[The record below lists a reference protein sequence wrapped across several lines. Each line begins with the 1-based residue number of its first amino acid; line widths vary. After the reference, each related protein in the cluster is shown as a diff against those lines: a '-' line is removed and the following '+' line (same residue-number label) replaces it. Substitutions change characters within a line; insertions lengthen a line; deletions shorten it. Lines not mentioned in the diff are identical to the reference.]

1 MCMGVLRGSLLGGTV
16 MILGCPECHTR
27 FAIDAQALRPDGRR
41 VKCGKCEHV
50 WFEEPPPPSAAEP
63 LSVTPLEPEEQS
75 PIPSPN
81 LPAVTVADQ
90 RRTAGAAWVLVCF
103 LLVVVLALGWFG
115 RESIARAWP
124 ADEVIYSSIGVN
136 AFPPPGDGLSVDMEV
151 KRVDE
156 TLQLVGEVVNTT
168 DELRPLPPIYGVL
181 EDANG
186 KRLTHWQLNIDVQQL
201 GPGEKVPFSA
211 EIETIPEGTANVSV
225 LFTNPEDNL

>member
-1 MCMGVLRGSLLGGTV
+1 
-16 MILGCPECHTR
+16 
-27 FAIDAQALRPDGRR
+27 
-41 VKCGKCEHV
+41 
-50 WFEEPPPPSAAEP
+50 
-63 LSVTPLEPEEQS
+63 
-75 PIPSPN
+75 
-81 LPAVTVADQ
+81 
-90 RRTAGAAWVLVCF
+90 
-103 LLVVVLALGWFG
+103 
-115 RESIARAWP
+115 
-124 ADEVIYSSIGVN
+124 
-136 AFPPPGDGLSVDMEV
+136 MEV

-201 GPGEKVPFSA
+201 GPGEKVPFSV